1 MIAAAFDKV
10 GFPILPQVM
19 VQRAEAPIQRSLLEQ
34 LFSLTNGSHQRF
46 IFRRPHHSLVTPRD
60 FDLSPYFEIVKFNVI
75 ESRRFDYSKIVWAKN
90 EEEHDKRPK
99 DPTTASLDTIK
110 A

>member
-1 MIAAAFDKV
+1 
-10 GFPILPQVM
+10 
-19 VQRAEAPIQRSLLEQ
+19 
-34 LFSLTNGSHQRF
+34 
-46 IFRRPHHSLVTPRD
+46 VTPRD